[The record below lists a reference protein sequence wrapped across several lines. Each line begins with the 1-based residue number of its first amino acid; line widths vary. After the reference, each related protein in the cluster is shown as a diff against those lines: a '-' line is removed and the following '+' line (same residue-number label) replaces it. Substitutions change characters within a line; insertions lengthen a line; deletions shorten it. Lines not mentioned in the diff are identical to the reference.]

1 MFVAE
6 NGRQRADG
14 YRGSVSSFQRI
25 AFVLTDACDL
35 LGVAVVA
42 EALDCASDLAG
53 VQHACRYGMQFLS
66 ANGGPVKCH
75 RSLVVSTGKLGDT
88 IGTRFACV
96 FVAAGPNADDVCNGL
111 SHAAWL
117 QRVRAAGTPVRF
129 LAADT
134 VHDTAHVSERLS
146 DRLSERLSER
156 DRVMQDSQAKAQLS
170 DAIKAA
176 FEIIRDDI
184 GEPIAREALHR
195 TVSVHV
201 DTILSSIDAGMSTAD
216 KVRAAGRWLKSNC
229 HRPVS
234 VADAAHACAMS
245 QRTLLRYFQAC
256 LGTSPSEYLQ
266 RARLDL
272 ACVLLAETSLPA
284 DKIARRVGLT
294 DGGRLGKLFRRCI
307 GKSPTEY
314 RAWQRARTNGL
325 QTIHANGR
333 PHEIQADMEATQQCA
348 AA

>member
-1 MFVAE
+1 M
-6 NGRQRADG
+6 
-14 YRGSVSSFQRI
+14 
-25 AFVLTDACDL
+25 LTDACDL

-42 EALDCASDLAG
+42 EALDCASELASA
-53 VQHACRYGMQFLS
+53 QHACRYGMQFLS
-66 ANGGPVKCH
+66 ANGGSVTCH

-88 IGTRFACV
+88 VGTRFACV

-111 SHAAWL
+111 AHAAWL

-134 VHDTAHVSERLS
+134 VNDDTCGSEHISARVSEH
-146 DRLSERLSER
+146 
-156 DRVMQDSQAKAQLS
+156 DRVMQGSRAKPRLS
-170 DAIKAA
+170 GAMKAA

-201 DTILSSIDAGMSTAD
+201 DTILTSIDASISTAD
-216 KVRAAGRWLKSNC
+216 KVRAAGRWLKRNC

-325 QTIHANGR
+325 QTIHASER
-333 PHEIQADMEATQQCA
+333 PLEIDADMDATQCA

>member
-6 NGRQRADG
+6 NGRQRADE
-14 YRGSVSSFQRI
+14 YRGSVSSLQRI

-42 EALDCASDLAG
+42 EALDCASELAG
-53 VQHACRYGMQFLS
+53 AQHACRYGMQFLS
-66 ANGGPVKCH
+66 ANGGLVKCH

-96 FVAAGPNADDVCNGL
+96 FVAAGPNADEVCNGL

-134 VHDTAHVSERLS
+134 VNDTPYV
-146 DRLSERLSER
+146 SER
-156 DRVMQDSQAKAQLS
+156 DRVAQGLQAKVRLS
-170 DAIKAA
+170 GAIKAV

-184 GEPIAREALHR
+184 GETIAREALHR
-195 TVSVHV
+195 TVCVQV
-201 DTILSSIDAGMSTAD
+201 DTLLSSIDAGMSTAD
-216 KVRAAGRWLKSNC
+216 KVHAAGRWLKNNC

-234 VADAAHACAMS
+234 VADAAQACAMS

-314 RAWQRARTNGL
+314 RALQRARTNGL
-325 QTIHANGR
+325 QTIHANER
-333 PHEIQADMEATQQCA
+333 PREVQADMEDSTQCA

>member
-14 YRGSVSSFQRI
+14 YRGSVSSLQRI

-42 EALDCASDLAG
+42 EALDCASELAG
-53 VQHACRYGMQFLS
+53 VQHACKYGMQFLS

-75 RSLVVSTGKLGDT
+75 RSFVVSTGKLADT
-88 IGTRFACV
+88 IGARFACV
-96 FVAAGPNADDVCNGL
+96 FVAAGPNADEVCNGL

-117 QRVRAAGTPVRF
+117 QRIRAAGTPVRF

-134 VHDTAHVSERLS
+134 VNGFAHDAAHP
-146 DRLSERLSER
+146 SER
-156 DRVMQDSQAKAQLS
+156 DRIVQGAQANARLS
-170 DAIKAA
+170 GAIRAA
-176 FEIIRDDI
+176 FEIIRDDM

-195 TVSVHV
+195 TVSGHV
-201 DTILSSIDAGMSTAD
+201 DTILSSIDTGMSTAD
-216 KVRAAGRWLKSNC
+216 KVHAAGRWLKNNC

-272 ACVLLAETSLPA
+272 ACALLAETSLPA

-314 RAWQRARTNGL
+314 RAWQRARTDGL
-325 QTIHANGR
+325 QTIHANEQ
-333 PHEIQADMEATQQCA
+333 PCDVQADMEATQCA

>member
-6 NGRQRADG
+6 NGRQLADG
-14 YRGSVSSFQRI
+14 YRGSVSSFQRV

-42 EALDCASDLAG
+42 EALDCASELAG
-53 VQHACRYGMQFLS
+53 VQHACKYGMQFLS
-66 ANGGPVKCH
+66 AHGGVVQCH

-96 FVAAGPNADDVCNGL
+96 FVAAGPNADEVCNGL

-117 QRVRAAGTPVRF
+117 QRVRATATPVRF

-134 VHDTAHVSERLS
+134 VHDTAHDCAHV
-146 DRLSERLSER
+146 SER
-156 DRVMQDSQAKAQLS
+156 DRVMQASQAKARLS
-170 DAIKAA
+170 GAIKAA
-176 FEIIRDDI
+176 FEIIRDDL
-184 GEPIAREALHR
+184 GETIAREALHR
-195 TVSVHV
+195 TVSVQV
-201 DTILSSIDAGMSTAD
+201 DTILSSIDTGMSTAD
-216 KVRAAGRWLKSNC
+216 KVRAAGRWLKNNC

-294 DGGRLGKLFRRCI
+294 DGGRLGKLFRRCL

-314 RAWQRARTNGL
+314 RAGQRASANGL
-325 QTIHANGR
+325 QPVHANER
-333 PHEIQADMEATQQCA
+333 PLEVQADMEATQCA